1 MVIIAP
7 DASEMAQ
14 TAARAIPAAGEA
26 AIRPEAAQPAKA
38 DLHTP
43 PDNKVETIQS
53 VLRHFL
59 GETDGSGL
67 GKS

>member
-14 TAARAIPAAGEA
+14 TAARPIPAVGEA
-26 AIRPEAAQPAKA
+26 AIRPEAVQPAKA
-38 DLHTP
+38 GLHTP
-43 PDNKVETIQS
+43 PANKIETIQS

-59 GETDGSGL
+59 GENDGSGL

>member
-7 DASEMAQ
+7 YASEMAQ
-14 TAARAIPAAGEA
+14 TAARPILAVGEA
-26 AIRPEAAQPAKA
+26 AIRPEAVQPAKA
-38 DLHTP
+38 GLCTP
-43 PDNKVETIQS
+43 PANKIETIQS

-59 GETDGSGL
+59 KEIDGSGL